1 VKEKGVKNRKK
12 KTHREG
18 KRGEVFVTSTSS
30 NRIANAVEKFCGR
43 GEFSIQWRV
52 TPHTYTM

>member
-1 VKEKGVKNRKK
+1 VEEKGVKNHKK

-18 KRGEVFVTSTSS
+18 KREEVFVTSTIRK
-30 NRIANAVEKFCGR
+30 RIANAVEKFCGR